1 MQLVTLTQ
9 LSQSDYAKV
18 AKKHRKMKHG
28 GTHPH
33 AQPGVPLAS
42 LQELARNQPNAA
54 PGQMVTVQVSVQV
67 PRVVTAT
74 NAETVKACLRLQEL
88 RSASRGR
95 RSPPG
100 VQKTIE
106 EEFPTV
112 KYVTIKKLCTN
123 DPKTGQQRYKKLEG
137 VNAPTPVERAR
148 GGKESVLSKE
158 FLLHLFATIVF
169 LAFSSNPLT
178 DVDIMQII
186 RTELVRKG
194 ATYLKGSRKKAKGK
208 KLEQEVSYENQQD
221 FRNLYRQAI
230 TSLEQMGCDLKVRR
244 PHAIAYGRVLAQS
257 KLKLEDFKD
266 MVNYRLGITNEKLI
280 QFLAERNQPF
290 KLLSLDNFINFDE
303 TMLDLN
309 DINGAAN
316 TVVPADCRVQHTVP
330 SEMCPHITL
339 IIATLG
345 NQIISAMVIIATGKE
360 TKLVSRFTRDRQF
373 GKYVSNNNGWV
384 NDELKNAFIIDVI
397 QNAWKYGGLMEGE
410 PMVAFC
416 DGHGTN
422 TKLLA
427 TQLLRGSNTAFIVYP
442 SKLTAFLQPLDA
454 GGGAISCFKTK
465 VRTLVANEYRRQAL
479 NGEPVRYPDLNKVV
493 EQALY
498 EFHDDPECRRNVI
511 KSWESCGYEQISHEE
526 AFKRHNA
533 AQNRT
538 DDDSNSD
545 DRLQSSS
552 PVLPRVNYDPWKVK
566 KIANGMED
574 WENKPLSEVL
584 KAVPKTIQNDVAAT
598 FKTFRDKSV
607 KTNNFANV
615 STAGMDLSVAGNADD
630 INVRNKDKNT
640 LVGERAEQRKKLKV
654 KKKELVDAVKNAER
668 EKNDADK
675 EHDTYAGKKD
685 SVKSTDEMIRSVKI
699 SAQLLR
705 EKKVPLPKDDAEDKD
720 EFTVEEVYS
729 KAGEEH
735 RSYLESYAVN
745 VMKTKNL
752 KVPELV
758 NVAILCN
765 CLEAVNKANLKP
777 AKQKALVEAGMAW
790 TFKSLETNYD
800 AKLSELKT
808 KQTMKNQALTEAK
821 EKRDDFD
828 NDESNEDIL
837 KTDRRDMKVRVLT
850 KEEAT
855 NVNLQTAQ
863 RECIEQNLRL
873 EIINKIISDEREKIL
888 NKMIE
893 DGELDPKDKYTEGT
907 TNLVASGIMKSRYV
921 QSLLDQQRDQRAA
934 GGRVA
939 DYLPVNGA
947 NDFNNYGIMR
957 SLLDNNNGEGEERN
971 TGDDDD
977 DNNREGEERNI
988 GDDDDD
994 DDGDEEEGEEEE
1006 DEQD

>member
-18 AKKHRKMKHG
+18 AKKHRKRKHG

-33 AQPGVPLAS
+33 AQPGVPLEI

-178 DVDIMQII
+178 DVNIMQII
-186 RTELVRKG
+186 RTELVRTR

-427 TQLLRGSNTAFIVYP
+427 TKLLRGSNTAFIVYP
-442 SKLTAFLQPLDA
+442 SKLTASLQPLDA

-465 VRTLVANEYRRQAL
+465 VRTLVAKEYSRQAL

-493 EQALY
+493 EQALH
-498 EFHDDPECRRNVI
+498 EFHNDPECRKNVI
-511 KSWESCGYEQISHEE
+511 KSWENCGYEQISHEE

-538 DDDSNSD
+538 ADDSNSD

-566 KIANGMED
+566 KIANDLEE
-574 WENKPLSEVL
+574 WKNKPLSEVL
-584 KAVPKTIQNDVAAT
+584 REVPTTIQNDVAAT
-598 FKTFRDKSV
+598 FKTFREKSV

-630 INVRNKDKNT
+630 INVRNKDRNT

-745 VMKTKNL
+745 VMKTRNL

-758 NVAILCN
+758 NCAILCN

-790 TFKSLETNYD
+790 TFQSRDTNYD
-800 AKLSELKT
+800 AKLSALKT
-808 KQTMKNQALTEAK
+808 KQTMKDQALAEAK

-828 NDESNEDIL
+828 NDERNKDIL

-873 EIINKIISDEREKIL
+873 ERINKIISDEREKIL

-977 DNNREGEERNI
+977 D
-988 GDDDDD
+988 
-994 DDGDEEEGEEEE
+994 GDEEEEEE